1 MSKSSE
7 IYKNSHLTSSQ
18 RGEGLAERTQRSV
31 FFYTF
36 VKETAKN
43 SMLLLSGPNISGNEW
58 KYVKDCLDTGWVS
71 SVGAYVEKFEKMTAE
86 FTGAKFA
93 VATSSG
99 TTALHICL
107 ILNNIQRDDYVIAP
121 NITFVASINAIKY
134 TNADPILIDVDEHT
148 WQMDLDLLEK
158 FLSGETEIKNDN
170 SIYKKDGR
178 KIKAIMPV
186 HVLGNMCDM
195 GRLLHI
201 SKKYNLIV
209 IEDATEALGSYY
221 KNKHAGT
228 FGLMGTFSYNGNK
241 IITTGGGGMIIT
253 DNEALAKKAKHITTQ
268 AKSDPFEYMHD
279 EIGYNY
285 RLVNTAAAMGVGQM
299 ELLPEFLKRK
309 REIIAFYKK
318 ELEEVGDISFQKIDH
333 DVNPNW
339 WLPTIMTEKQKQ
351 VLKILNENKM
361 QSRPFWVPMN
371 KLPMFKNNLYY
382 TKDNRSDYIY
392 QKCLSI
398 PCSTNISDDEL
409 ASVVLKI
416 KEVY

>member
-1 MSKSSE
+1 
-7 IYKNSHLTSSQ
+7 
-18 RGEGLAERTQRSV
+18 
-31 FFYTF
+31 
-36 VKETAKN
+36 
-43 SMLLLSGPNISGNEW
+43 MLLLSAPNISGNEW

-86 FTGAKFA
+86 FAGAKYA
-93 VATSSG
+93 IATSSG

-107 ILNNIQRDDYVIAP
+107 ILNGIESGDYVIAP
-121 NITFVASINAIKY
+121 NLTFVASINAIKY
-134 TNADPILIDVDEHT
+134 TNADPILIDADEHT

-158 FLSGETEIKNDN
+158 FLAEETEIKNGK

-195 GRLLHI
+195 DRLLAI
-201 SKKYNLIV
+201 SKKNNLV
-209 IEDATEALGSYY
+209 VVEDATEALGSYY

-228 FGLMGTFSYNGNK
+228 FGLLGTFSYNGNK

-253 DNEALAKKAKHITTQ
+253 DDEALAKKAKHLTTQ

-299 ELLPEFLKRK
+299 ELLPQFLKRK
-309 REIIAFYKK
+309 QEIISFYKK
-318 ELEEVGDISFQKIDH
+318 ELEGVGDISFQKISK
-333 DVNPNW
+333 DVSPNW
-339 WLPTIMTEKQKQ
+339 WMPTLMTERQKD
-351 VLKILNENKM
+351 VLNILNDNKM

-371 KLPMFKNNLYY
+371 KLPMFKSNIYFTN
-382 TKDNRSDYIY
+382 DDRCDYIY
-392 QKCLSI
+392 KKCLSI
-398 PCSTNISDDEL
+398 PCSTNISDDQL
-409 ASVVLKI
+409 ASVVVKI
-416 KEVY
+416 KKVFL